1 MLAHSSYRRLLVWG
15 SALLVLLLSDLA
27 TAQTPFNDCATRTA
41 NNASLILPNDF
52 SVQLNGTPIVGPWQ
66 IAVFTPEGQCAG
78 TAEWNGEPTTLTA
91 WGTDPDAPPTLTAS
105 TSALVPSD
113 SMYVRLFHPSTDA
126 EYSAPDNRITVS
138 FRSGP
143 PPLISQARY
152 VPEGIYVLER
162 VHIQRRLVSRQ
173 E

>member
-1 MLAHSSYRRLLVWG
+1 MFERDAIHSRGKALEDEFFRRVDQKLMEDMRR
-15 SALLVLLLSDLA
+15 SAERK
-27 TAQTPFNDCATRTA
+27 ATRE
-41 NNASLILPNDF
+41 
-52 SVQLNGTPIVGPWQ
+52 QLAKVTGLKDETVLDHM
-66 IAVFTPEGQCAG
+66 VDAG
-78 TAEWNGEPTTLTA
+78 FEPTTLTA
-91 WGTDPDAPPTLTAS
+91 WGTDPDTTPPLTAS

-113 SMYVRLFHPSTDA
+113 SMHVRLFHPSTDA
-126 EYSAPDNRITVS
+126 EYSAPDSRITVS

-162 VHIQRRLVSRQ
+162 VHIQRTLVTQQ

>member
-1 MLAHSSYRRLLVWG
+1 MLPHSYYRSLLVWG
-15 SALLVLLLSDLA
+15 SAFLLLLLPDPA
-27 TAQTPFNDCATRTA
+27 TAQTPFADCATRTA
-41 NNASLILPNDF
+41 SNASLILPDDF
-52 SVQLNGTPIVGPWQ
+52 TVQLNGTPTAGPWR
-66 IAVFTPEGQCAG
+66 IAVFTSEGQCAG

-91 WGTDPDAPPTLTAS
+91 WGTDPDTTPPLTAS

-113 SMYVRLFHPSTDA
+113 SMHVRLFHPSTDA
-126 EYSAPDNRITVS
+126 EYSAPDSRITVS

-162 VHIQRRLVSRQ
+162 VHIQRTLVTQQ